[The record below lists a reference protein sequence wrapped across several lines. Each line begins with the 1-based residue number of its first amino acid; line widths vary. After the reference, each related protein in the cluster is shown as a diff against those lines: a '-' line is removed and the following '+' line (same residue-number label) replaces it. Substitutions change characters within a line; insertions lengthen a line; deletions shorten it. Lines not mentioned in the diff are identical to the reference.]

1 MKIQNINYQN
11 LIAEIGNLL
20 ESSRQ
25 KASQSVNIIL
35 VKTYWNIGRYIVEFE
50 QNGNEKSEYGSN
62 LLDKLSK
69 DLSLSYGK
77 GFSRS
82 NLFQI

>member
-25 KASQSVNIIL
+25 KASQSVNKIL
-35 VKTYWNIGRYIVEFE
+35 VKT
-50 QNGNEKSEYGSN
+50 
-62 LLDKLSK
+62 
-69 DLSLSYGK
+69 
-77 GFSRS
+77 
-82 NLFQI
+82 